1 MAYYYWCTLVYRA
14 IALLFIPPSSIFSF
28 RRGAVYRGIYLPSL
42 SGKLQDERLE
52 VAYQKYSHRQRQ
64 RSLLLV
70 NVADLCLKVRFRVDT
85 FRAEICK

>member
-1 MAYYYWCTLVYRA
+1 M
-14 IALLFIPPSSIFSF
+14 FF

-64 RSLLLV
+64 KSLLLV
-70 NVADLCLKVRFRVDT
+70 NAADLCLKVRVTRCPLQET
-85 FRAEICK
+85 

>member
-1 MAYYYWCTLVYRA
+1 MQ
-14 IALLFIPPSSIFSF
+14 IPNIFF

-64 RSLLLV
+64 KSLLLV
-70 NVADLCLKVRFRVDT
+70 NAADLCLKVRVARCPLELKRKSSTLKYV
-85 FRAEICK
+85 